1 MANIFKLDDRDKVAV
16 FIDGISLYN
25 GARLYDARVDY
36 KMLLDLLHHRSP
48 SDGLPQNY
56 IIDIHYYNFSI
67 QNNEGVSVMRGLLD
81 WLGYNGVAVC
91 ARDKQSDT
99 YGGHFCVDIS
109 VDVFNLINT
118 VDHFIFI
125 AHDPHFLPLFQ
136 ELRRRGKKVTLLCAH
151 KVDQEPVASTPSIL
165 RQSVHQFIE
174 LGSIIKFIEAK
185 NSDNGK

>member
-1 MANIFKLDDRDKVAV
+1 MTNIFKLDDRDKVAV

-36 KMLLDLLHHRSP
+36 KALLNQLHQRSL

-56 IIDIHYYNFSI
+56 IIDIRYYNFSI
-67 QNNEGVSVMRGLLD
+67 QNTDGVSVMRGLLD

-118 VDHFIFI
+118 IEHFVFI
-125 AHDPHFLPLFQ
+125 AHDPHLLPLFQ
-136 ELRRRGKKVTLLCAH
+136 DLRRRGKKVTLVCAH
-151 KVDQEPVASTPSIL
+151 KVDHEPLAPAPSIL

-174 LGSIIKFIEAK
+174 LGSIIKYMEVK
-185 NSDNGK
+185 NFDNGK